1 MRFNAKQD
9 IEAPLE
15 FVQQSLSDFEA
26 WERAAIRRGVDVS
39 RTDKLRQSG
48 PGMSWLSHFSYRG
61 KQRTVT
67 IELTGLD
74 PVGHLA
80 FSGSSASVGAEVAID
95 LLEMAARRTR
105 LQILM
110 EVKPK
115 TLGAR
120 LFLQSLRLARARV
133 DKSFDLRIAQL
144 AADIE
149 AKYRTSR
156 RA

>member
-1 MRFNAKQD
+1 MRFTSKQD
-9 IEAPLE
+9 IEAPLA
-15 FVQQSLSDFEA
+15 FVQQTLSDFET
-26 WERAAIRRGVDVS
+26 WERAAMRRGAEVS
-39 RTDKLRQSG
+39 RTDKLRQPG
-48 PGMSWLSHFSYRG
+48 PGMAWLTRFSYRS

-80 FSGSSASVGAEVAID
+80 FSGSSPSVEAEVSMD

-110 EVKPK
+110 EVKPR

-120 LFLQSLRLARARV
+120 LFLQSLRLARSRV
-133 DKSFDLRIAQL
+133 DKNFDQRIAQL

-149 AKYRTSR
+149 TKYRSVR
-156 RA
+156 SA